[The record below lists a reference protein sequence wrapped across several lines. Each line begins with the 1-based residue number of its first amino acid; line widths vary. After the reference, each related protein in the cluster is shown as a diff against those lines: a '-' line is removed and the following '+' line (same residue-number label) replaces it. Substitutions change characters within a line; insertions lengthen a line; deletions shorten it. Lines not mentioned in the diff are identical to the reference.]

1 MKHARLAALVPS
13 ALLAVAAVA
22 TAPPADAAAPDGAVY
37 VGRDQGGSVTPWSPT
52 TALPTAR

>member
-22 TAPPADAAAPDGAVY
+22 TAPPADAAALTV
-37 VGRDQGGSVTPWSPT
+37 RSTS
-52 TALPTAR
+52 